1 MPLSVWLLEAPALL
15 DSGEEAVLNKLLPG
29 RRERVAAGNR
39 TTRLAAYGAGGGS
52 PPEVHR
58 T

>member
-15 DSGEEAVLNKLLPG
+15 DSGEEAAVLNKLLPG

-39 TTRLAAYGAGGGS
+39 TTRL
-52 PPEVHR
+52 HR